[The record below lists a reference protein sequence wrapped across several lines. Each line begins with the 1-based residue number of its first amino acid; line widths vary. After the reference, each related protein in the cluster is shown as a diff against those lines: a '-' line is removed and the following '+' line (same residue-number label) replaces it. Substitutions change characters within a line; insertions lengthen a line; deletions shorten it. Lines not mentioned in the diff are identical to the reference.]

1 MHASKQ
7 NGFNFQWKSV
17 QVDLLF
23 SGFLTIQ
30 SEVSIM
36 KSTTKASENSDPG
49 SQKSKEKVNK
59 PPSDTDHLTKLD

>member
-1 MHASKQ
+1 M
-7 NGFNFQWKSV
+7 
-17 QVDLLF
+17 F